1 MERKRERYYPPRL
14 AGVSFFSVDNSSS
27 MAEREQGGERTQEE
41 VLEMPVSACAVG
53 SNDLR

>member
-41 VLEMPVSACAVG
+41 VLEMPVSACVVG